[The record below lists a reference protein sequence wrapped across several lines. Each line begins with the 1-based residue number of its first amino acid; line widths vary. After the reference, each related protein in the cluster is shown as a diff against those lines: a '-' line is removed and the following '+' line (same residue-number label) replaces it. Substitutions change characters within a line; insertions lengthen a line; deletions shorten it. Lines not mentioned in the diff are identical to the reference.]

1 MRNTRSYYQR
11 KYEEEIEQAIQ
22 DSLKTQQPQK
32 SEDIVNQKKK
42 KPDIVKEKS
51 APKKKRYTAKKK

>member
-42 KPDIVKEKS
+42 KPDIVKRT
-51 APKKKRYTAKKK
+51 KKKRYTAKKK